1 VATALKQLGVTDEHL
16 HTDRGRTGRNRERP
30 GLTAALGAV
39 RDGDVLVVTK
49 LDRLGRSVRDL
60 HDIAAELAG
69 KGVKLSI
76 GGSIHDPGDPIGK
89 MFFGMLALMAEF
101 ESDLIRSRTVES
113 MREAAK
119 RGRLWGKPSKL
130 SVLQRKRLLADYESG
145 EYSAAQLMDIS
156 GLSRSAMYAGAVD
169 PGVTQSNLPQTICRS
184 GYSSSVRA
192 PATETDKA
200 KQGSLRQYGETP
212 TKTTE
217 YDHLISLEL
226 GGTNATSNLWPEP
239 NATTATGTT
248 NPKDSVENQLH
259 SALCSGTI
267 TLVDAQKAIATDW
280 TTAMAA
286 VRR

>member
-1 VATALKQLGVTDEHL
+1 VHTATAGHIIGMHTNRKSSIHLMSTRYALVFGAFALLAVGACSAQAPPPHSSTGTTQHTTSSDAPTPGAAPGSATKQIPVPNGAPESTLAGTGIHIVSARSHVTDDVAL
-16 HTDRGRTGRNRERP
+16 SP
-30 GLTAALGAV
+30 GQCHVKAVDAASGK
-39 RDGDVLVVTK
+39 VLP
-49 LDRLGRSVRDL
+49 
-60 HDIAAELAG
+60 
-69 KGVKLSI
+69 
-76 GGSIHDPGDPIGK
+76 DPACTP
-89 MFFGMLALMAEF
+89 
-101 ESDLIRSRTVES
+101 
-113 MREAAK
+113 
-119 RGRLWGKPSKL
+119 
-130 SVLQRKRLLADYESG
+130 
-145 EYSAAQLMDIS
+145 
-156 GLSRSAMYAGAVD
+156 GAVD

-184 GYSSSVRA
+184 GYSASVRA

-280 TTAMAA
+280 TTALA
-286 VRR
+286 VHR